1 MDSGS
6 LELLPDS
13 RYNQDNAFLTS
24 NYSTSTD
31 VFVVNETLQFKMAAG
46 NAGVEAAT
54 NIVIREAQTKML
66 LWVYGVVIA
75 LCLSNFRS
83 LRITVC
89 IIVPLML
96 TSVLGQA
103 LMVAL
108 GIGVKVATLPVIAL
122 GAGIGVD
129 YGIYIYSSLQNY
141 LHSSETLETA
151 YFRALF
157 FLPALAWLLSPKEK
171 VANA

>member
-108 GIGVKVATLPVIAL
+108 G
-122 GAGIGVD
+122 
-129 YGIYIYSSLQNY
+129 
-141 LHSSETLETA
+141 
-151 YFRALF
+151 
-157 FLPALAWLLSPKEK
+157 
-171 VANA
+171 